1 MVLVRLI
8 NTISVWGGRLAALI
22 VLPLVFAMVYE
33 VFSRYGF
40 SRPTLWAFE
49 LSYMMMGSIF
59 VLGIAYALAVGAH
72 VNVDF
77 IHNALP
83 KRFIAVIDFA
93 GFAVLTGLAGWL
105 TYHLALYAM
114 AGYRSGE
121 GSGLSAWN
129 PRVWPYRTMF
139 VIGFALFTLQ
149 AFGKALENL
158 LTALGLGGDK
168 A

>member
-1 MVLVRLI
+1 MALVRLI

-83 KRFIAVIDFA
+83 KRVIAIIDFV
-93 GFAVLTGLAGWL
+93 GFSVLTGLAGWL
-105 TYHLALYAM
+105 TYHLALYAL
-114 AGYRSGE
+114 AGYKSGE

-129 PRVWPYRTMF
+129 PQVWPYRSVF
-139 VIGFALFTLQ
+139 VLGFGLFALQTF
-149 AFGKALENL
+149 AKALENL
-158 LTALGLGGDK
+158 LIALGLAGEK